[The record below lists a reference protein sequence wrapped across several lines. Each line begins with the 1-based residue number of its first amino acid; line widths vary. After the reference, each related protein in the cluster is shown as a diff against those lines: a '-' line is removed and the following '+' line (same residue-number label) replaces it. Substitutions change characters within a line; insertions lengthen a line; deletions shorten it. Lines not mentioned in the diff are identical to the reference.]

1 MGHTPA
7 ARTPARSIAVT
18 VLAVTTSVTGCL
30 GGVHSSSQ
38 TASLNEEVHVGA
50 FAFTVKSVN
59 IGAPKIGIRTAQG
72 VFVVVEFTAKNISDT
87 PRSVYCQNQKLKDLS
102 GRTYDDAV
110 NVGSGEDLFS
120 INPGKQVRFSCAFD
134 VPKGTLPGTVE
145 IHDSAYS
152 KGVAVTVLERR

>member
-1 MGHTPA
+1 MGQTPA
-7 ARTPARSIAVT
+7 ARRRARSIAVT

-30 GGVHSSSQ
+30 GWAQYASG
-38 TASLNEEVHVGA
+38 TASLNEEVRVGA

-59 IGAPKIGIRTAQG
+59 IGTPKVGIRTAQG
-72 VFVVVEFTAKNISDT
+72 VFVVVEFTAKNIGDT

-152 KGVAVTVLERR
+152 KGVPVTVLERR

>member
-1 MGHTPA
+1 MF
-7 ARTPARSIAVT
+7 
-18 VLAVTTSVTGCL
+18 AVTTSVTGCL
-30 GGVHSSSQ
+30 GSLHSSSP
-38 TASLNEEVHVGA
+38 TASLNEEVRVGA
-50 FAFTVKSVN
+50 FAFTVTSVN
-59 IGAPKIGIRTAQG
+59 IGTPKVGIRTAQG
-72 VFVVVEFTAKNISDT
+72 VFVVVEFTAKNIGDT

-152 KGVAVTVLERR
+152 KGVPVTVLERR

>member
-1 MGHTPA
+1 VGQTPA
-7 ARTPARSIAVT
+7 ARGRVRSTAVT
-18 VLAVTTSVTGCL
+18 ALAVIISATGCL
-30 GGVHSSSQ
+30 GSVHTSAH
-38 TASLNEEVHVGA
+38 TASVNDEVRVGA
-50 FAFTVKSVN
+50 FVFTVTSVN
-59 IGAPKIGIRTAQG
+59 IGAPNIGIRTAQG
-72 VFVVVEFTAKNISDT
+72 VFVVVQFTAKNIGDT

-110 NVGSGEDLFS
+110 NVGSGEELLS

-152 KGVAVTVLERR
+152 KGVPVTVLERR

>member
-1 MGHTPA
+1 VGQTPA
-7 ARTPARSIAVT
+7 ARRRARSIAVT

-30 GGVHSSSQ
+30 GWGHTSADA
-38 TASLNEEVHVGA
+38 ASLNDEVRVGA
-50 FAFTVKSVN
+50 FAFTVTSVN
-59 IGAPKIGIRTAQG
+59 IGAPKIGIMTAQG
-72 VFVVVEFTAKNISDT
+72 VFVVVQFTVKNIGDT

-102 GRTYDDAV
+102 GRSYDDAV
-110 NVGSGEDLFS
+110 NVGSAEELFN

-152 KGVAVTVLERR
+152 KGVPVTVLERR